1 MESMTPEQVGVSRE
15 DAEKIASEAM
25 QQGELFDEPM
35 QALADAC
42 WVLVEAR
49 GRYKKLSFPLAGD
62 SQKKAMSSLVENLLA
77 ATEWPLKKISRAGEV
92 WIVDTSTPEYETRWR
107 PFDK

>member
-15 DAEKIASEAM
+15 DAERIMASESM
-25 QQGELFDEPM
+25 QQGELSDES

-42 WVLVEAR
+42 WVLAEAR

-62 SQKKAMSSLVENLLA
+62 SQKKALTSLVENLLA
-77 ATEWPLKKISRAGEV
+77 ATEWPLKKISRAGEE